1 MRNFV
6 STQSPEDQHE
16 VNQNAKILQKDI
28 LSNSRFIEADAKR
41 REASLRKKQDQEALE
56 EQVFWKTA
64 KRYRII
70 TNNIMEIFVAN
81 KGKRL
86 IREKLDKKLRGKFLE
101 ELEGKFDVKNQRDK
115 GIVDDILQ
123 VLVENGILQYNCYST
138 VCHYLYLGKK

>member
-16 VNQNAKILQKDI
+16 VNQNSKSLQKDI

-56 EQVFWKTA
+56 EQVFWKIS

-70 TNNIMEIFVAN
+70 TDDITKMFMAN
-81 KGKRL
+81 KGKGL
-86 IREKLDKKLRGKFLE
+86 TREKIDKKLK
-101 ELEGKFDVKNQRDK
+101 GKFDVKNQRDK
-115 GIVDDILQ
+115 GIV
-123 VLVENGILQYNCYST
+123 GAR
-138 VCHYLYLGKK
+138 